1 MNLKEKFV
9 EKCDEAIEWAKE
21 NKGKVVA
28 ITVATVTGAVIVKN
42 IVDNK
47 KVIESQTVID
57 VTEPEPVVIDDTE
70 QWSDDVWQFK
80 PRDEDKIV
88 DYCKENKISFNT
100 SYRSSGYSYN
110 GIKYD
115 AEGNRIGAAG
125 SKSEPNLFD

>member
-1 MNLKEKFV
+1 MNLKEKFI
-9 EKCDEAIEWAKE
+9 EKRDEAIEWAKE

-57 VTEPEPVVIDDTE
+57 VTEEEPVVIDDTE
-70 QWSDDVWQFK
+70 QWSDDAWQFK

-110 GIKYD
+110 GIEYD
-115 AEGNRIGAAG
+115 VDGNRIGAAG
-125 SKSEPNLFD
+125 SQSEPNLFD

>member
-1 MNLKEKFV
+1 MNLKEKFI
-9 EKCDEAIEWAKE
+9 EKRDEAIEWAKE

-70 QWSDDVWQFK
+70 QWSDDAWQFK

-110 GIKYD
+110 GIEYD

-125 SKSEPNLFD
+125 SQSEPNLFD

>member
-21 NKGKVVA
+21 NKGKVIA

-70 QWSDDVWQFK
+70 QWSDDAWQFK

-110 GIKYD
+110 GIEYD

-125 SKSEPNLFD
+125 SRSEPNLFD